1 MKAKY
6 IYATSFA
13 ALAVFLI
20 LRLKGS
26 READDVIHEEQDQE
40 TVEVDTLASSDNCI
54 SMTGFSWVIPEK
66 LAGMPRPGISAPIQ
80 EDLCFLKRQK
90 ISMIVSLT
98 EDSLPAESFG
108 FSSLHLPVVDMSAP
122 TVEQLK
128 GFVSVVSEQ
137 LAAGERVSVHCTAGK
152 GRTGTFLAAY
162 FIHQGMTPAQA
173 IDKIRSLRPGSIETE
188 DQVAVLYSFASSQ

>member
-6 IYATSFA
+6 IYATLI
-13 ALAVFLI
+13 ALAVFLV
-20 LRLKGS
+20 LRLEGR
-26 READDVIHEEQDQE
+26 RETDDLIHEEQDQE
-40 TVEVDTLASSDNCI
+40 TIEIDTLTSSDNCN

-66 LAGMPRPGISAPIQ
+66 LAGMPRPGIAAPIQ
-80 EDLCFLKRQK
+80 EDFCFLKRQK

-98 EDSLPAESFG
+98 EGALPAEAFG
-108 FSSLHLPVVDMSAP
+108 FSSLHLPVVDMAAP
-122 TVEQLK
+122 TVEQLQ

-162 FIHQGMTPAQA
+162 FIHQGMKPAQA
-173 IDKIRSLRPGSIETE
+173 IDRIRSMRPGSIETE
-188 DQVAVLYSFASSQ
+188 DQVAVLYSFAASQ

>member
-1 MKAKY
+1 MKDKY
-6 IYATSFA
+6 IYATVI
-13 ALAVFLI
+13 ALAVFLV
-20 LRLKGS
+20 LRLDGCL
-26 READDVIHEEQDQE
+26 EADDVIHEEQDQE
-40 TVEVDTLASSDNCI
+40 TVEVDTLTSSDDCD

-80 EDLCFLKRQK
+80 EDFCFLERQN

-98 EDSLPAESFG
+98 EEALPSESFG

-122 TVEQLK
+122 TVAQLTV
-128 GFVSVVSEQ
+128 FVSVVSEQ
-137 LAAGERVSVHCTAGK
+137 LTAGERVSVHCTAGK

-173 IDKIRSLRPGSIETE
+173 IDRIRSMRPGSIETE
-188 DQVAVLYSFASSQ
+188 DQVAALYSFAASQ